1 MNGLPST
8 KTKSSLPPA
17 PGPGAPV
24 TVSHDDLHDWLELRG
39 LEIVGFDEA
48 GRYFV
53 QKKNTERKVSDGE
66 GKVCRA

>member
-8 KTKSSLPPA
+8 KKSNLPPA

-24 TVSHDDLHDWLELRG
+24 KVTLDDLPRWLEFHG
-39 LEIVGFDEA
+39 LEIAGYDKS

-53 QKKNTERKVSDGE
+53 QKKDTERKVSDGK
-66 GKVCRA
+66 GKVCGA